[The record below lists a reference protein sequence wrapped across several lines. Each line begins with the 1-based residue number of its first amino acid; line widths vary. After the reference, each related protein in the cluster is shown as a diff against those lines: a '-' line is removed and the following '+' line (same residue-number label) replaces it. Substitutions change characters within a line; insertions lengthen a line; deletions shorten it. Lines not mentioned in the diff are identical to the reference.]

1 MSVQLCVAGDQRY
14 NSLGLLSRAK
24 VDACPMVCVAGD
36 QEKSRVQGVDLV
48 LPGCLFFLPS
58 LP

>member
-1 MSVQLCVAGDQRY
+1 MCVAGDLRY
-14 NSLGLLSRAK
+14 NSLGLFSRAK

-48 LPGCLFFLPS
+48 LPGRLLFLPP